1 MRLAVLVPPRCELW
15 RHDMKQ
21 NVESDELVNEVGIAR
36 LKHEPVCDAVGSSI
50 QVLAALAVVEAFG
63 AEMVRKIEVLKLE
76 PGGQLEPR
84 AQGCP
89 AV

>member
-63 AEMVRKIEVLKLE
+63 AEMVRKIEVC
-76 PGGQLEPR
+76 R
-84 AQGCP
+84 N
-89 AV
+89 